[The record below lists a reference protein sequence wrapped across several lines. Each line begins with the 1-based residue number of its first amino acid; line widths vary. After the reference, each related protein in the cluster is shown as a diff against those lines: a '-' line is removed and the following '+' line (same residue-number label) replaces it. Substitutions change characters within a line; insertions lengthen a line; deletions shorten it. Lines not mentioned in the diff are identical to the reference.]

1 MQFLNE
7 TSSTTSTEA
16 EQALR
21 RMKLV
26 VEDCTP
32 YKPNT
37 MGEILKHEDG
47 ENKMVRFPKEESD
60 TVSQMLK
67 DAKTFLDFHYNQ
79 VIFHGARFGKG
90 TKTILAPKFS
100 KGTLITWPE
109 GFLGISVTEH
119 NTDSNIHIK
128 ELLVK
133 NIDKL
138 CHLYLYGYVQYQNE
152 D

>member
-1 MQFLNE
+1 
-7 TSSTTSTEA
+7 
-16 EQALR
+16 
-21 RMKLV
+21 MKLV

-32 YKPNT
+32 YKPYT

-67 DAKTFLDFHYNQ
+67 DAKTFLDFHY
-79 VIFHGARFGKG
+79 
-90 TKTILAPKFS
+90 
-100 KGTLITWPE
+100 TWPE

-128 ELLVK
+128 ELFVK

-138 CHLYLYGYVQYQNE
+138 RLCAVPERGLMDHSSNLETTCDQT
-152 D
+152 